1 MLHRTPMSMIKKL
14 PITNRP
20 KGTQNRNNSLYSK
33 AEKKEP
39 HENTSEKEE
48 IDEPKEDGI
57 IPEDTKES
65 SVDPSGEPSDDPTA
79 EPTDHESCQQ
89 HMDNW
94 TGANLETLSQWIQI
108 SSLQIEVLDL
118 AIKYFRSIV
127 RRNVLLGLVFS
138 TASGSISISQLNTA
152 YQALFLNVI
161 FTIMSFS
168 ITICTGLIK
177 IYQVQERLEEFIQLK
192 QEWIG
197 FSVVITAEVQL
208 PVSQRKKAID
218 LITKNKNKYLD
229 LLKRDVDIPNFI
241 KARAY
246 KNLYHDRNKQLYL
259 KNCDRHKLL
268 KEIWACADD
277 TYFAK
282 AYENMNTN
290 VLQYDDA
297 RIECTWY
304 NCVCIMPNRVIDYM
318 SDIYKYCAN
327 HKDKYIGEKTALSNI
342 ILTVIMEEENY
353 QRSKQIVKLMNLIQ
367 ERYNKIKTEKYK
379 SVDRPPS
386 FSSEQV

>member
-259 KNCDRHKLL
+259 KIATDINC
-268 KEIWACADD
+268 
-277 TYFAK
+277 
-282 AYENMNTN
+282 
-290 VLQYDDA
+290 
-297 RIECTWY
+297 
-304 NCVCIMPNRVIDYM
+304 
-318 SDIYKYCAN
+318 
-327 HKDKYIGEKTALSNI
+327 
-342 ILTVIMEEENY
+342 
-353 QRSKQIVKLMNLIQ
+353 
-367 ERYNKIKTEKYK
+367 
-379 SVDRPPS
+379 
-386 FSSEQV
+386 

>member
-1 MLHRTPMSMIKKL
+1 MLHRTPLSMIKK
-14 PITNRP
+14 PV
-20 KGTQNRNNSLYSK
+20 QSLIPTKKLDSIPDK
-33 AEKKEP
+33 KEEVKEPEAEKKE
-39 HENTSEKEE
+39 EDTDDKKSDDSTLKTVINTSKEHLE
-48 IDEPKEDGI
+48 
-57 IPEDTKES
+57 
-65 SVDPSGEPSDDPTA
+65 
-79 EPTDHESCQQ
+79 
-89 HMDNW
+89 NW

-138 TASGSISISQLNTA
+138 TASGSISISQLNSA
-152 YQALFLNVI
+152 YQTLVLNII

-168 ITICTGLIK
+168 IAIFTGLIK
-177 IYQVQERLEEFIQLK
+177 IYQIQERLEEFIQLK

-208 PVSQRKKAID
+208 PVVQRKKAID

-241 KARAY
+241 KGKAY
-246 KNLYHDRNKQLYL
+246 KNLYHDRHKQAYL
-259 KNCDRHKLL
+259 KNCERHKTL

-282 AYENMNTN
+282 AYDKMDTN
-290 VLQYDDA
+290 ILQYEEEKVD
-297 RIECTWY
+297 CTWK
-304 NCVCIMPNRVIDYM
+304 NCCCITLNSIGEYIVET
-318 SDIYKYCAN
+318 YKYFGN

-353 QRSKQIVKLMNLIQ
+353 QRSKQIVELMNEIQ
-367 ERYNKIKTEKYK
+367 KRYNKIKGDKYK
-379 SVDRPPS
+379 AIELPPG
-386 FSSEQV
+386 FQPEEV